1 MGPQRI
7 KARNASVRPR
17 NLEESAPLFAA
28 LGDETRL
35 QVVARLCAEGPLS
48 IVRLS
53 SGAGVTRQAVTKHL
67 RVLEGAGVVHSSKA
81 GRENMWTLQP
91 RALVDAKR
99 LLDSISS
106 EWDDTLE
113 RLRAF
118 VED

>member
-1 MGPQRI
+1 MA
-7 KARNASVRPR
+7 KARSANVRPLT
-17 NLEESAPLFAA
+17 LEESAPLFAA

-35 QVVARLCAEGPLS
+35 QVVARLCAQGPLS

-67 RVLEGAGVVHSSKA
+67 RVLEGAGLVHRSKE
-81 GRENMWTLQP
+81 GRESLWTLQP
-91 RALVDAKR
+91 RALSDAKR
-99 LLDSISS
+99 LLDSIAS
-106 EWDDTLE
+106 EWDDTIE

>member
-1 MGPQRI
+1 MP
-7 KARNASVRPR
+7 KARSASARPR
-17 NLEESAPLFAA
+17 TLEESAPLFAA

-53 SGAGVTRQAVTKHL
+53 SGAGVTRQAVAKHL
-67 RVLEGAGVVHSSKA
+67 RVLEGAGLVHGSKE
-81 GRENMWTLQP
+81 GRESVWTLQP
-91 RALVDAKR
+91 RALSDAKR
-99 LLDSISS
+99 LLDSISN
-106 EWDDTLE
+106 EWDDTIE